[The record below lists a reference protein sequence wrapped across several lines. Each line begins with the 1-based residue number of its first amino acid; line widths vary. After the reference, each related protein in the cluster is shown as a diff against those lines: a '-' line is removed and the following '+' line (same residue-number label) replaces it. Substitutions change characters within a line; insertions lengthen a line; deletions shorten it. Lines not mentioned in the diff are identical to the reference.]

1 MTNPSLSVRLP
12 FIILRSLPPMKNSK
26 VWKSPSPVVVQ
37 IIVACVAAVLLLWGL
52 GNPYLWQDEA
62 ATAVLARRMLRFG
75 RPLAYDGVN
84 LITIDHI
91 AAEDPKS
98 IDQRT
103 RNPQAAVDFYV
114 RRGDLKPDTTWKWQ
128 PWGQFV
134 VAALSFKTLG
144 ATTFAARL
152 PFALAGIVTVLM
164 LYRFVL
170 AYFKNSQMAL
180 LASSF
185 LVLNAYWILH
195 NRQCRYYSLS
205 SLFLML
211 TLAAYARWQWGGR
224 WGATAFVTAAWCW
237 FQVDYGT
244 VWPVLGVLFADA
256 VVAQRRNLWRP
267 TLVGAALAA
276 AIAPFAYYYELW
288 GRLSI
293 RDGTWY
299 QRFML
304 NFININEYVVPVLIV
319 GAALATCLYYWKT
332 LPPRERRLVLIASA
346 IFVAFL
352 FWIPT
357 VAPTP
362 FLRYAIILAP
372 VGCLLVAWVL
382 VRLGS
387 SQRRGCAWTAAA
399 IFLFT
404 SWLSLPLHLLWPA
417 YQRGATVF
425 RPELAVLRRR
435 VFGHQP
441 DPNRLV
447 IDWFQQNAAPDDE
460 ILISYEDIPLMF
472 YLPNPIRG
480 GIAAFRV
487 EDDAKRP
494 PDFVVLRRS
503 VGFAHWP
510 VYQREMQRYAWNP
523 VPLQVPDV
531 KCGNCPD
538 PDAWEPGAL
547 GYDPARTQSIFIARR
562 VVGQDS
568 PWP

>member
-1 MTNPSLSVRLP
+1 M
-12 FIILRSLPPMKNSK
+12 NSSK
-26 VWKSPSPVVVQ
+26 GWKSSSVLAQ
-37 IIVACVAAVLLLWGL
+37 MIVACVAAVLLLWGL
-52 GNPYLWQDEA
+52 SNPYLWQDEA

-84 LITIDHI
+84 LITIDHF

-103 RNPQAAVDFYV
+103 TNPQAAINYYV
-114 RRGDLKPDTTWKWQ
+114 RRGDLKADTAWKWQ

-134 VAALSFKTLG
+134 VAALSFKMFG
-144 ATTFAARL
+144 ATTLAARL
-152 PFALAGIVTVLM
+152 PFALASMVTVLM

-170 AYFKNSQMAL
+170 AYFENSQMAL

-195 NRQCRYYSLS
+195 SRQCRYYSLS

-211 TLAAYARWQWGGR
+211 TLASYARWQWGGR
-224 WGATAFVTAAWCW
+224 WGAAAFVTAAWCW

-256 VVAQRRNLWRP
+256 AVAQRRSVWRP
-267 TLVGAALAA
+267 MLVGGALAA

-293 RDGTWY
+293 PVGTWF
-299 QRFML
+299 QRFVGNL
-304 NFININEYVVPVLIV
+304 LYINRYVVPMLIV
-319 GAALATCLYYWKT
+319 GAAVAIWASRSKI
-332 LPPRERRLVLIASA
+332 LPPVERRLVVIACAS
-346 IFVAFL
+346 FGVL
-352 FWIPT
+352 LLWIPT
-357 VAPTP
+357 VAPVP
-362 FLRYAIILAP
+362 FLRYSIIMAP

-387 SQRRGCAWTAAA
+387 SQHRGFTWAGAA

-404 SWLSLPLHLLWPA
+404 PWLSLPLHLLRPA
-417 YQRGATVF
+417 TLRSATVF
-425 RPELAVLRRR
+425 RPELEVLRKS
-435 VFGHQP
+435 VFGRQA

-447 IDWFQQNAAPDDE
+447 IDWLKQSAAPDDE
-460 ILISYEDIPLMF
+460 ILINYEDIPLMF

-480 GIAAFRV
+480 GIPAFRV

-494 PDFVVLRRS
+494 PDFVVLRMS
-503 VGFAHWP
+503 VPWVHWP
-510 VYQREMQRYAWNP
+510 VFLREMQRYDWNP
-523 VPLQVPDV
+523 VPLQAPDV
-531 KCGNCPD
+531 RCGNCPD
-538 PDAWEPGAL
+538 PGGREFGAQ
-547 GYDPARTQSIFIARR
+547 GYDPAHAQSIFIARR
-562 VVGQDS
+562 VTGGDS
-568 PWP
+568 PRP